1 MSREKITKEMLGP
14 FLAEQAKNTREK
26 MAATCFAKNVVA
38 EACSKA
44 ALAGYPGCVIKPPAP
59 LNLRDTAAAKSLE
72 AWLLG
77 QKLQANWVTGRDAPD
92 GVDYPRLEITWNTL
106 VPTMSS

>member
-1 MSREKITKEMLGP
+1 MSREKVTKEMLGP
-14 FLAEQAKNTREK
+14 FLTEQAKKTREK
-26 MAATCFAKNVVA
+26 VAATCFAKSVVA

-44 ALAGYPGCVIKPPAP
+44 ALAGYPGCIIKPPAP

-77 QKLQANWVTGRDAPD
+77 QGLQCNWTVARDSPD
-92 GVDYPRLEITWNTL
+92 GVDYPRLEITWNAI
-106 VPTMSS
+106 VPTYSS